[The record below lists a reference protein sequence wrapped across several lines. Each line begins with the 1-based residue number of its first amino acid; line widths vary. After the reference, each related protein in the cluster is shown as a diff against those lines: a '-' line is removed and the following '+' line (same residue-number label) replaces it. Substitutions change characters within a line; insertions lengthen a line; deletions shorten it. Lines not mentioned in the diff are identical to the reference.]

1 MIDVATK
8 LAGGVGGDNGK
19 GGGRVLLGGLLIVV
33 VLLSIVFVD
42 GHGRDAVGGG
52 RMLLIYDG

>member
-1 MIDVATK
+1 MWQPNSLGASAVIM
-8 LAGGVGGDNGK
+8 
-19 GGGRVLLGGLLIVV
+19 GREEGEYCWGGLLIVV

>member
-1 MIDVATK
+1 MIDVATE
-8 LAGGVGGDNGK
+8 LAGGVGGNNRK
-19 GGGRVLLGGLLIVV
+19 GGGEYCWGGLLIVV
-33 VLLSIVFVD
+33 VLSSIVFVD